1 MLMRQDDL
9 FVNSSLW
16 EGFPIS
22 LIEAATSGLPMVA
35 TRVAGNREMIVP
47 GVNGELVPPGDAQA
61 LASAMATALSDE
73 AAYAALSA
81 GALESARRFSIE
93 RCAHAHLTLYGDLRG
108 RRDGARLPRSVAATG

>member
-1 MLMRQDDL
+1 MLMRQADL

-35 TRVAGNREMIVP
+35 THVAGNREMIVP
-47 GVNGELVPPGDAQA
+47 GLNGVLVPPGDAEA
-61 LASAMATALSDE
+61 LASAMADALSDE

-93 RCAHAHLTLYGDLRG
+93 RCATAHLALYDDARG
-108 RRDGARLPRSVAATG
+108 RRANAPVSQRAAATG